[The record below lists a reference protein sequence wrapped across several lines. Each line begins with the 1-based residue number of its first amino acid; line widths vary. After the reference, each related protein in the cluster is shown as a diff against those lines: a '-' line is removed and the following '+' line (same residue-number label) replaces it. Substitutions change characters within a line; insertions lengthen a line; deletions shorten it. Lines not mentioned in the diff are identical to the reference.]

1 MKKKIA
7 IVFALLFVGALIFG
21 TTQIVKNPKRY
32 QAKSVLAKE
41 LNLTT
46 EQESTMVDIFDQCG
60 IGEIISAI
68 QFQIGDDHT
77 SYWLHD
83 NETKAYGDA
92 IVVWVTNS
100 TKALESVYYG
110 NYDIFV
116 DNQVV
121 GQVTDYYVNSEDRDK
136 YRTSSQMLINETLN
150 FPDTAD
156 YPTSSEWRYGIEDGL
171 VIVQS
176 SVTAQNAFGVPS
188 TLDFQVKWQN
198 GNPVSLIVDGHEY
211 LS

>member
-1 MKKKIA
+1 M
-7 IVFALLFVGALIFG
+7 
-21 TTQIVKNPKRY
+21 KNPERY
-32 QAKSVLAKE
+32 QAKSILAKE
-41 LNLTT
+41 LDLTS
-46 EQESTMVDIFDQCG
+46 EQETAMVDIFTQCG
-60 IGEIISAI
+60 IGEIISAT
-68 QFQIGDDHT
+68 QFQAGNDHT

-83 NETKAYGDA
+83 NETKAYRDA
-92 IVVWVTNS
+92 VVVWVTNS
-100 TKALESVYYG
+100 TKALESIHYG
-110 NYDIFV
+110 DYDIYV

-121 GQVTDYYVNSEDRDK
+121 EKITAYYVNSKDRDK
-136 YRTSSQMLINETLN
+136 YRTSTQMLINETLN

-156 YPTSSEWRYGIEDGL
+156 YPASREWRYGIEDGL

-198 GNPVSLIVDGHEY
+198 GNPVSIIVDGREY